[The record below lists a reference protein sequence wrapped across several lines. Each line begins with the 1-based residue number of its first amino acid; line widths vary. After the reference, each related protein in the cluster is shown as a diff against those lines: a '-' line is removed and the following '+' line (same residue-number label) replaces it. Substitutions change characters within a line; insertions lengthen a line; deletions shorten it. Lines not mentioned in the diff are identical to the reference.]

1 MYIHLAC
8 LTYKQQFAN
17 IFCLCYF
24 QINHIYVIISWLFF
38 TYLCRVLICR
48 KNLENKIPPIINWVV
63 LPLPTGIYIYICAS
77 ITHWLGS
84 ISKLPNQCE
93 NITKF
98 SRHFQNCPINV
109 RKLPNQCEMLAH
121 PPCASISHWLGS
133 FQKILGSFQVY
144 QIYQNYPINVKCLH
158 RGGAQAFHID

>member
-1 MYIHLAC
+1 MVCIVCIVQICPLAWQ
-8 LTYKQQFAN
+8 LTIWSSLSYMAIN
-17 IFCLCYF
+17 ILLHCPVGRIFVKL
-24 QINHIYVIISWLFF
+24 QIIYL
-38 TYLCRVLICR
+38 
-48 KNLENKIPPIINWVV
+48 
-63 LPLPTGIYIYICAS
+63 CAS

>member
-1 MYIHLAC
+1 MRSLELSSLYILHQSVQIFFFLQKTKISTLMTQTWDA
-8 LTYKQQFAN
+8 KQTS
-17 IFCLCYF
+17 I
-24 QINHIYVIISWLFF
+24 
-38 TYLCRVLICR
+38 LI
-48 KNLENKIPPIINWVV
+48 
-63 LPLPTGIYIYICAS
+63 ICAS